1 MATTVQH
8 NRARSRYEILV
19 DDRVVGFAD
28 YELVDDKVVF
38 PHTEI
43 EWSRRGQGLGA
54 ELVRHALDDVR
65 RTGGKVVAHCW
76 YVAEFI
82 ADHPEYGT
90 LVAR

>member
-8 NRARSRYEILV
+8 NLARSRYEILV
-19 DDRVVGFAD
+19 DDRIIGFAD
-28 YELVDDKVVF
+28 YHVVDDTVVF

-43 EWSRRGQGLGA
+43 EWSMRGRGLGA

-65 RTGGKVVAHCW
+65 RTGGKVVAECW
-76 YVAEFI
+76 FVSEFI
-82 ADHPEYGT
+82 AEHPEYGN

>member
-19 DDRVVGFAD
+19 DDRVIGFAD
-28 YELVDDKVVF
+28 YHLVDDTVVF

-43 EWSRRGQGLGA
+43 EWSMRGQGLGA
-54 ELVRHALDDVR
+54 ELVRQALDDVR
-65 RTGGKVVAHCW
+65 RTGGKVVAACW

-82 ADHPEYGT
+82 AEHPEYGN